1 MNRLLVLLIL
11 LLTVGLVTAQSDSGR
26 GTPADAE
33 LLGQYRAELE
43 SGLIL
48 MQGEPFAQ
56 DLPYP
61 LVVIGSNLDALEQQ
75 YYPLI
80 LTDYPDVPRIPDT
93 ETSYGGRSIYEYNL
107 ILVGGPK
114 HNQVSKQL
122 FEHAVFEFQRTTSK
136 PKIVIIGVPNAT
148 AAGAGIL
155 CGTIYGFDFVPTKWV
170 PIMALLP
177 PEAAPAAAATTGIVL
192 AGLGSKL
199 LAFLK
204 RFFSTAA
211 EEVGEEVLLEKT
223 RDHQELPAGLGKRT
237 ILSLSSVELAHL
249 GVSFVLFGGFMAW
262 TESTRSSF
270 LQNLPPYI
278 LGAGLVL
285 IVHELVHN
293 FTAHRY
299 GVESE
304 FRIAPVGLLSVAI
317 TSLIFGTVFAVP
329 GRTILYGSATAD
341 QRGKIA
347 LAGPLVSFVMVILF
361 WLARGLGGFVGSI
374 GLAGFAVAF
383 IMAVY
388 EMLPI
393 RPMDG
398 EEVRSWSRR
407 AWRLYFIP
415 VFLLYAW
422 TFLIV

>member
-1 MNRLLVLLIL
+1 MKRLLVLLIL
-11 LLTVGLVTAQSDSGR
+11 VLAVGIVTAQSDGGR
-26 GTPADAE
+26 DGAPADAE

-48 MQGEPFAQ
+48 TQGEPFAL
-56 DLPYP
+56 DLPHP
-61 LVVIGSNLDALEQQ
+61 LVVIGSNLDAVEQQ

-80 LTDYPDVPRIPDT
+80 LTDYPNVPRIPDT

-122 FEHAVFEFQRTTSK
+122 FENAVFEFQRTTSK

-155 CGTIYGFDFVPTKWV
+155 CGTIYGFDFVPKKRV
-170 PIMALLP
+170 PIMAVLP
-177 PEAAPAAAATTGIVL
+177 PEAAPAAAATTGILL
-192 AGLGSKL
+192 AGLGTKL
-199 LAFLK
+199 LAFIK

-211 EEVGEEVLLEKT
+211 EEISEEVFLEKT
-223 RDHQELPAGLGKRT
+223 SHQELPAGLGTQT
-237 ILSLSSVELAHL
+237 ILGLSRVELAHL
-249 GVSFVLFGGFMAW
+249 GVSFLLFGGFMAW
-262 TESTRSSF
+262 TASTLSSF

-285 IVHELVHN
+285 IVHELLHN

-329 GRTILYGSATAD
+329 GRTILYGNATED

-361 WLARGLGGFVGSI
+361 WLASGLGGFVGSI

-383 IMAVY
+383 VTAVY

-393 RPMDG
+393 SPMDG
-398 EEVRSWSRR
+398 KEVRSWSRR

-422 TFLIV
+422 AFLVV

>member
-11 LLTVGLVTAQSDSGR
+11 VLTVGLVTAQSDSGR

-43 SGLIL
+43 SGFIL

-56 DLPYP
+56 DLPHP

-249 GVSFVLFGGFMAW
+249 GVSFVLFGCFMAW

-329 GRTILYGSATAD
+329 GRTILYGSATED
-341 QRGKIA
+341 QHGKIA

-361 WLARGLGGFVGSI
+361 WLASRLGGFVGSI

>member
-1 MNRLLVLLIL
+1 MKRLLVLLIPL
-11 LLTVGLVTAQSDSGR
+11 LAVGLVTAQSDNGR
-26 GTPADAE
+26 GTNADEE
-33 LLGQYRAELE
+33 LLEQYRAELE
-43 SGLIL
+43 GGFIM
-48 MQGEPFAQ
+48 MQGEPFSQ

-61 LVVIGSNLDALEQQ
+61 LVVIGSNLDSLELR

-80 LTDYPDVPRIPDT
+80 LTDYPDVPRILDT
-93 ETSYGGRSIYEYNL
+93 ETSYDGRSIYEYNL

-122 FEHAVFEFQRTTSK
+122 FENAVFEFQRTTSK

-155 CGTIYGFDFVPTKWV
+155 CGTIYGFEFVPKKWV

-192 AGLGSKL
+192 AGLGTKL

-204 RFFSTAA
+204 RFFGTAA
-211 EEVGEEVLLEKT
+211 EEVSEEVLLEKT
-223 RDHQELPAGLGKRT
+223 AQEELPVELGTRT
-237 ILSLSSVELAHL
+237 FLSLSRVELAHL
-249 GVSFVLFGGFMAW
+249 GVSFLLFGGFMAW
-262 TESTRSSF
+262 TESTLSTF
-270 LQNLPPYI
+270 LQNLPPYL

-285 IVHELVHN
+285 IVHEQVHN

-304 FRIAPVGLLSVAI
+304 FRIAPVGLISVAI

-329 GRTILYGSATAD
+329 GRTILYGTATED
-341 QRGKIA
+341 QRGRIA

-361 WLARGLGGFVGSI
+361 WLASRLGGFVGSV

-393 RPMDG
+393 NPMDG
-398 EEVRSWSRR
+398 KEVRRWSQR
-407 AWRLYFIP
+407 AWHLYFIP
-415 VFLLYAW
+415 VFLIYAW
-422 TFLIV
+422 TFLVV

>member
-1 MNRLLVLLIL
+1 MKRLLLLLIL
-11 LLTVGLVTAQSDSGR
+11 LLAVGIVTAQSEDGR
-26 GTPADAE
+26 GSPADAE
-33 LLGQYRAELE
+33 LLGQYRGELE
-43 SGLIL
+43 SGVIL

-61 LVVIGSNLDALEQQ
+61 LVVIGSNLDAVEQQ

-80 LTDYPDVPRIPDT
+80 LTDYPNVPQIPDT
-93 ETSYGGRSIYEYNL
+93 ETSYSGRSIYEYNL

-122 FEHAVFEFQRTTSK
+122 FEDAVFEFQRTTSK

-155 CGTIYGFDFVPTKWV
+155 CGTIYGFDFVPRKRV
-170 PIMALLP
+170 PIMAVLP
-177 PEAAPAAAATTGIVL
+177 PEAAPAAAATTGILL
-192 AGLGSKL
+192 AGLGTKL
-199 LAFLK
+199 LAFIK

-211 EEVGEEVLLEKT
+211 EEVSEEVLLEKT
-223 RDHQELPAGLGKRT
+223 GHQELPAELGKQT
-237 ILSLSSVELAHL
+237 ILGMSRVELAHL

-262 TESTRSSF
+262 TESTLSSF
-270 LQNLPPYI
+270 LHNLPPYI

-329 GRTILYGSATAD
+329 GETILYGNATED

-347 LAGPLVSFVMVILF
+347 LAGPLASFVMAILF
-361 WLARGLGGFVGSI
+361 WLASGLGGFVGSI

-383 IMAVY
+383 VMAVY

-398 EEVRSWSRR
+398 KEVRSWSRR
-407 AWRLYFIP
+407 AWCLYFIP

-422 TFLIV
+422 TFLLV

>member
-11 LLTVGLVTAQSDSGR
+11 LLAVGIVTAQSDGGR

-43 SGLIL
+43 GGVIIT
-48 MQGEPFAQ
+48 QGEPFAL
-56 DLPYP
+56 DLPNP
-61 LVVIGSNLDALEQQ
+61 LVVIGSNLDAVEQQ

-80 LTDYPDVPRIPDT
+80 LTDYPNVPRIPDT
-93 ETSYGGRSIYEYNL
+93 EMSYSGRSIYEYNL

-114 HNQVSKQL
+114 HNQVTKQL
-122 FEHAVFEFQRTTSK
+122 FEDAVFEFQRNTSK
-136 PKIVIIGVPNAT
+136 PKIVIIGIPNAT

-155 CGTIYGFDFVPTKWV
+155 CGTIYGFDFVPKKRV
-170 PIMALLP
+170 PIMAVLP
-177 PEAAPAAAATTGIVL
+177 PEAAPAAAATTGILL
-192 AGLGSKL
+192 AGLGTKL
-199 LAFLK
+199 LAFIK

-211 EEVGEEVLLEKT
+211 EEVGEEVFMEKT
-223 RDHQELPAGLGKRT
+223 GHQELPAELGKQT
-237 ILSLSSVELAHL
+237 ILGLSRVELAHL
-249 GVSFVLFGGFMAW
+249 GVSFLLFGAFMAW
-262 TESTRSSF
+262 TESTLSSF

-285 IVHELVHN
+285 IVHELLHN

-329 GRTILYGSATAD
+329 GETILYGNATED

-347 LAGPLVSFVMVILF
+347 LAGPLASFVMVILF
-361 WLARGLGGFVGSI
+361 WLASGLGGFVGSI

-383 IMAVY
+383 VMAVY

-393 RPMDG
+393 TPMDG
-398 EEVRSWSRR
+398 KEVRSWSRR
-407 AWRLYFIP
+407 AWRLYFVP

-422 TFLIV
+422 TFLVV

>member
-1 MNRLLVLLIL
+1 MKRLLVLLIL
-11 LLTVGLVTAQSDSGR
+11 VLAVGIVTAQSDGGR
-26 GTPADAE
+26 DGAPADAE

-48 MQGEPFAQ
+48 TQGEPFAL
-56 DLPYP
+56 DLPHP
-61 LVVIGSNLDALEQQ
+61 LVVIGSNLDAVEQQ

-114 HNQVSKQL
+114 HNQVTKQL
-122 FEHAVFEFQRTTSK
+122 FEDAVFEFQRTTSK

-155 CGTIYGFDFVPTKWV
+155 CGTIYGFDFVPKKRV
-170 PIMALLP
+170 PIMAVLP
-177 PEAAPAAAATTGIVL
+177 PEAAPAAAATTGILL
-192 AGLGSKL
+192 AGLATKL
-199 LAFLK
+199 LAFIK

-211 EEVGEEVLLEKT
+211 EEVSAEVFMEKT
-223 RDHQELPAGLGKRT
+223 GHQELPAGLGTQT
-237 ILSLSSVELAHL
+237 ILGLSRVELAHL
-249 GVSFVLFGGFMAW
+249 GVSFLLFGGFMAW
-262 TESTRSSF
+262 TASTLSSF

-285 IVHELVHN
+285 IVHELLHN

-329 GRTILYGSATAD
+329 GRTILYGNATED

-361 WLARGLGGFVGSI
+361 WLASGLGGFVGSI

-383 IMAVY
+383 VMAVY

-398 EEVRSWSRR
+398 KEVRSWSRR

-422 TFLIV
+422 TFLVV